1 MHIFTDR
8 KHIIIDTRSEE
19 AFINHHIDGSVFV
32 GFHGIEFKY
41 WLELLLPDKNIDI
54 EVITDV
60 VSRQHILDTIHQLG
74 YSHATIMTDNVESEA
89 LATMLLL
96 PNSDDTPVLDVRDY
110 SESDAKA
117 QQPSV
122 ADIIQVKSGDNQQ
135 QYIVHCNKGYRSLIA
150 VSVLKLLGLCK
161 FIHVDNA
168 ELGQQKIK

>member
-19 AFINHHIDGSVFV
+19 AFINHHIEGSVFV
-32 GFHGIEFKY
+32 GFDGAEFKY

-54 EVITDV
+54 EVITETV
-60 VSRQHILDTIHQLG
+60 HRQHVLDTIHQLG
-74 YSHATIMTDNVESEA
+74 YTNATIMADGVESGA
-89 LATMLLL
+89 LATIPTL
-96 PNSDDTPVLDVRDY
+96 PKSSDTPVLDVRDY

-161 FIHVDNA
+161 FIHVDNG

>member
-110 SESDAKA
+110 SESDAKT

>member
-54 EVITDV
+54 EVISDV

-74 YSHATIMTDNVESEA
+74 YSHATIMTDDVESEA
-89 LATMLLL
+89 LSTMPLL

-117 QQPSV
+117 HV
-122 ADIIQVKSGDNQQ
+122 ADILQVKSGDDNQ
-135 QYIVHCNKGYRSLIA
+135 QYIVHCNKGYRSLIV

-161 FIHVDNA
+161 FIHVDNG
-168 ELGQQKIK
+168 ELGQQKLK

>member
-32 GFHGIEFKY
+32 GFHGTEFKY

-74 YSHATIMTDNVESEA
+74 YSHATIMTDDVESEA
-89 LATMLLL
+89 LSTMPLL
-96 PNSDDTPVLDVRDY
+96 PNGDDTPVLDVRDY

-117 QQPSV
+117 HV
-122 ADIIQVKSGDNQQ
+122 ADILQVKSGDDNQ

-161 FIHVDNA
+161 FIHVDNG

>member
-110 SESDAKA
+110 SESDVKA